1 MILYGAPRRSR
12 TLNLLIRSQP
22 LYPIEL
28 EVLIVNSFISILVS
42 FFNEIVKKHI
52 LKFTII
58 NNFLVYKFLKNE
70 L

>member
-1 MILYGAPRRSR
+1 
-12 TLNLLIRSQP
+12 
-22 LYPIEL
+22 
-28 EVLIVNSFISILVS
+28 VLIVNSFISILVS